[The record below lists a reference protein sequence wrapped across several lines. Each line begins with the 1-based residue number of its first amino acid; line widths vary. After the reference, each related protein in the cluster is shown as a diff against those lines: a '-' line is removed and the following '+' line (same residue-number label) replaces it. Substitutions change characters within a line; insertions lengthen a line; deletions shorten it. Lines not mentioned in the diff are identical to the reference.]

1 MALANLNRVR
11 SSVGSDKLA
20 TLRII
25 PPAVSNHSLACR
37 FLRAKAAAI
46 GPSATQGKTD
56 GVTGKTIEMALKPS
70 VTDRRSNARMTNSN
84 EYRLRAEECLQK
96 ASLANSDADK
106 HAWLTLFNGWLP
118 LNNLR
123 QTMEQ
128 KLAKSRPKLEI
139 VR

>member
-1 MALANLNRVR
+1 MK
-11 SSVGSDKLA
+11 SVGP
-20 TLRII
+20 I
-25 PPAVSNHSLACR
+25 
-37 FLRAKAAAI
+37 
-46 GPSATQGKTD
+46 ATQGKTD

-106 HAWLTLFNGWLP
+106 RTWLTLFNGWLP